1 MDSRV
6 SAKNWTDHGAQS
18 PGHGRPDPVSSKR
31 FEAHDFA
38 GGRGHSR
45 HPALAGDGKNLEK
58 WFKAIKNKTFWARST
73 RLICLPS

>member
-6 SAKNWTDHGAQS
+6 SAKNKTDHGAQS

-38 GGRGHSR
+38 CGRCHSR

-58 WFKAIKNKTFWARST
+58 WF
-73 RLICLPS
+73 